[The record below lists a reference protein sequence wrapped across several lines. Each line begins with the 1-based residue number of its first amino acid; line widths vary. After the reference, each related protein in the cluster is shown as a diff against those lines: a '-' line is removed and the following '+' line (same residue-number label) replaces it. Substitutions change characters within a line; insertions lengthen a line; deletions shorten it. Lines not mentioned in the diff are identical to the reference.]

1 MKTHLHRSWMVALLG
16 ALMALPMGL
25 TAQETPRA
33 PRPPR
38 TPRPSQAPRANT
50 TWSYSFN
57 NRARIGVVVATDAD
71 TEKDKIGARI
81 EAVTPGGPA
90 DDAGLQA
97 GDIITKFNGTALGGV
112 RRRDAEDEE
121 ASGPG
126 NKLIEL
132 AHALEPGDTAQVEY
146 RRGTQSKTAT
156 IIAEDMGAR
165 SFAFTVPDMPEFRTP
180 MPDFPQ
186 GMMRG
191 EAFTIFG
198 SPWGGLDMVTL
209 NADLGEYFG
218 TREGVLVVSTPED
231 STLPVKGGDVILSI
245 DGRKPTSPSS
255 AMRILQ
261 SYEEGDTVKFDVMR
275 HQRRSTVTWIVP
287 DHEMRY
293 RVAPQRTR
301 RPRGQAGEQSRFM
314 VEPGRILLPLK
325 IRSAFFEAMKIARQR
340 AI

>member
-1 MKTHLHRSWMVALLG
+1 MKTHFNRSWMVALLG
-16 ALMALPMGL
+16 ALVALPVGL

-33 PRPPR
+33 PR
-38 TPRPSQAPRANT
+38 TPRPSRAPRASTSWNYT
-50 TWSYSFN
+50 FG

-112 RRRDAEDEE
+112 ASEEDEQ
-121 ASGPG
+121 SGPG

-132 AHALEPGDTAQVEY
+132 AHALDPGDTAKVEY
-146 RRGTQSKTAT
+146 RRGTQNKTAT

-180 MPDFPQ
+180 MPDFPRAF
-186 GMMRG
+186 GG
-191 EAFTIFG
+191 EAFTIIG

-218 TREGVLVVSTPED
+218 TREGVLVVRTPED
-231 STLPVKGGDVILSI
+231 STLPVKGGDVILAI

-293 RVAPQRTR
+293 RVTAPRTR
-301 RPRGQAGEQSRFM
+301 RPRGESGQQSMFRW
-314 VEPGRILLPLK
+314 EPGRMVLPLK
-325 IRSAFFEAMKIARQR
+325 IRSVFLEAMKIARQR

>member
-1 MKTHLHRSWMVALLG
+1 MRTNKTYHWMVVLLG
-16 ALMALPMGL
+16 ALVALPVGL
-25 TAQETPRA
+25 NAQETPRA
-33 PRPPR
+33 PRAQRAPRPPR
-38 TPRPSQAPRANT
+38 EPST
-50 TWSYSFN
+50 TWSYAFT
-57 NRARIGVVVATDAD
+57 NRARIGVVVATSAD
-71 TEKDKIGARI
+71 EAKDKIGARI

-112 RRRDAEDEE
+112 ASEDDEQ
-121 ASGPG
+121 SGPG

-132 AHALEPGDTAQVEY
+132 AHELEAGDTAKVEY
-146 RRGTQSKTAT
+146 RRGTQNKTAT
-156 IIAEDMGAR
+156 IVAEDMAGTPSVWVGPKPGFP
-165 SFAFTVPDMPEFRTP
+165 SFPE
-180 MPDFPQ
+180 FPQ

-191 EAFTIFG
+191 EAFTIVG

-218 TREGVLVVSTPED
+218 TREGVLVVKSPED
-231 STLPVKGGDVILSI
+231 STLPVKGGDVILAI

-293 RVAPQRTR
+293 RVTTPRTR
-301 RPRGQAGEQSRFM
+301 HPRGQAGEQSM
-314 VEPGRILLPLK
+314 LPLPARIVLPYKIQSAVVQSLLP
-325 IRSAFFEAMKIARQR
+325 FMKMTRGRLR

>member
-1 MKTHLHRSWMVALLG
+1 VKTHLHRSWMVALLG

-25 TAQETPRA
+25 TAQEAPRA
-33 PRPPR
+33 PR
-38 TPRPSQAPRANT
+38 TPRPPREPRAST
-50 TWSYSFN
+50 TWSYAFS

-71 TEKDKIGARI
+71 EAKDKIGARI

-112 RRRDAEDEE
+112 ASEDDEQ
-121 ASGPG
+121 SGPG

-132 AHALEPGDTAQVEY
+132 AHALEPGDTAKVEY
-146 RRGTQSKTAT
+146 RRGTQNKTAA
-156 IIAEDMGAR
+156 IVAEDMGNR
-165 SFAFTVPDMPEFRTP
+165 GYSFSMPRIPDFQMTMPEFP
-180 MPDFPQ
+180 
-186 GMMRG
+186 RG
-191 EAFTIFG
+191 FGGENTFTIVG

-218 TREGVLVVSTPED
+218 TREGVLVVKTPED
-231 STLPVKGGDVILSI
+231 STLPVKGGDVILAI

-293 RVAPQRTR
+293 RVTAPRPR
-301 RPRGQAGEQSRFM
+301 RPRGQAGQQSMFRL
-314 VEPGRILLPLK
+314 EPGRILLPLK
-325 IRSAFFEAMKIARQR
+325 IRSVFAEAMKISRLR